1 MGRRQIRQYFV
12 APMSVQRSD
21 RVFLRYQTLRI
32 QGSDQRDA
40 RSLVLP
46 GDS

>member
-1 MGRRQIRQYFV
+1 MGRRQMRQYFV

-21 RVFLRYQTLRI
+21 QVSLRCQTLRI